1 MNTKKFVFGSCFGLL
16 LVNSLTAQEVQRFSF
31 DVGAGF
37 TNPAGPTGRELD
49 SGWNIRGGA
58 GFNFSSYLGAM
69 VQLDYNAFGINGTT
83 LNNLGFPGG
92 DLHVFSATLNPIV
105 HLNPRG
111 RLNPYIIGGGGIY
124 HRYQEFTQP
133 AVAAFTGFDPFFGF
147 YTAAVPTTQ
156 VLASYSVNKPGF
168 NVGAGLDVGTK
179 WRGKFF
185 AEARYHRIFMGNDM
199 HTDYLPVT
207 FGFRW

>member
-31 DVGAGF
+31 GVGAGF

-105 HLNPRG
+105 HLNPR
-111 RLNPYIIGGGGIY
+111 RRFNPYIIGCVVFY
-124 HRYQEFTQP
+124 PRHQESTQP
-133 AVAAFTGFDPFFGF
+133 AFRTLPGFDPIFGC
-147 YTAAVPTTQ
+147 YTATVTPTP
-156 VLASYSVNKPGF
+156 VLASEVVKQ
-168 NVGAGLDVGTK
+168 
-179 WRGKFF
+179 
-185 AEARYHRIFMGNDM
+185 
-199 HTDYLPVT
+199 
-207 FGFRW
+207 